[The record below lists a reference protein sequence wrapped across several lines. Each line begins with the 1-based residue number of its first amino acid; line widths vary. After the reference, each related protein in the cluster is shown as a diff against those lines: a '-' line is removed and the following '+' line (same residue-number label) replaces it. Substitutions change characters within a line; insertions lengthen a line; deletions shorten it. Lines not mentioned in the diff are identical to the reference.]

1 MTVHQMSLND
11 AQVAI
16 KAAETGATIVLALS
30 GQDLEHIGKG
40 HNDFATEADI
50 AAEKAILG
58 IIRQERPDDAMIG
71 EESGAHQPTA
81 AVSGK
86 QRVWLIDPLC
96 GTFNYA
102 VHTHDVAVNVA
113 LKDSEGQDVAAAVAD
128 PFLAEVFWTDGANAF
143 IRREGK
149 DMPLAPP
156 QPPTTSLVEINFHGS
171 VGKAMR
177 LATAPRFRERFSV
190 RVLSTTLPVSW
201 VAAGRRAAYITDGD
215 LKDNVHYA
223 AAIAVCKAAGCIVT
237 GIEGQPL
244 HTGVGGLLVA
254 ADRETHSTLVSMLG
268 TV

>member
-1 MTVHQMSLND
+1 MPLND

-16 KAAETGATIVLALS
+16 KAAEAGAAIVLALS
-30 GQDLEHIGKG
+30 GQDLKHIGKG

-50 AAEKAILG
+50 AAEKAILD
-58 IIRQERPDDAMIG
+58 IILQERPDDVMVG
-71 EESGAHQPTA
+71 EESGAHQPTTTG
-81 AVSGK
+81 SGK
-86 QRVWLIDPLC
+86 RRVWLVDPLC
-96 GTFNYA
+96 GTLNYA
-102 VHTHDVAVNVA
+102 VHTRDVAVNVA
-113 LKDSEGQDVAAAVAD
+113 LQDSEGRDAAAAVAD
-128 PFLAEVFWTDGANAF
+128 PFLAEVFWTDGVNAF
-143 IRREGK
+143 IRRDGIDK
-149 DMPLAPP
+149 PLAPP
-156 QPPTTSLVEINFHGS
+156 QPPPTSLVEINFHGS

-177 LATAPRFRERFSV
+177 LATAPTFRERFLV

-244 HTGVGGLLVA
+244 HTGVRGLLVA

-268 TV
+268 IV